1 MAQIGSLSVKLGLVT
16 VEWDKATDN
25 AKRSAKEL
33 QTQFDVLGNKVQ
45 NLSDKFK
52 SFTGV
57 GAALGLGFLYHEAV
71 ALTDEIDDLSKS
83 FGLSTGEILA
93 FRDALQ
99 QSGGKAESADKA
111 LNTLF
116 GKIADAKSG
125 NDSAIAQFEKLGI
138 AFDELKTL
146 SPYEAIQK
154 VASGFSNITDQFE
167 KTKAIKDVLGKA
179 GIGVD
184 LENVAAAL
192 KKGTGEFDK
201 YNESIKKV
209 GQVSDALKKNL
220 TNLTLAF
227 ADLIAPLSQSQV
239 IKIETFSA
247 ALKGIAAGAAVAAI
261 ATMAVNFKN
270 LAVAINSA
278 AAAGALFNLTAGGA
292 TPIGLIIKAVTA
304 ATAIGTFI
312 YVTGSAANE
321 SGISN
326 SDFDRG
332 AAEEERQRRL
342 KLGQIPNKSPFVGKT
357 PNLGTLLG
365 RPLDQHGQFMPEGSF
380 KAAGTPSA
388 KDGGSVSNETV
399 ALKTQ
404 IALIKDLKKL
414 DSEKNAFD
422 LDTTKTELEKKLND
436 IEAERQKKLKQTDAE
451 TRQKIASGG
460 DTMTAALKNATY
472 AEATAKKER
481 INQES
486 ADAKALANQQDR
498 LRLSKENIENQKLSA
513 QILLDA
519 EKNAFGMDMSK
530 TELEKKLN
538 EIEITKRKKFAEI
551 DAEANQKMAG
561 GSNVTKEALAEA
573 EIKKRQATQEATD
586 AAAMANLQDRL
597 RLSQNAIENEK
608 LSAEILL
615 ESQRSAFNMD
625 VSKTELEKQLYD
637 VEINRQKRIAQI
649 DAEAKQRMAGGSNVA
664 SETLAEATIK
674 KQQANQEASDAAAIL
689 RQKDRLRLNQEAVE
703 AERQLAEIDEQNMV
717 EAFGFYNAQIEIE
730 QAKKVA
736 LAREAV
742 DAEEAIR
749 IETEQNIAEAA
760 GFYNAQI
767 LEEAAKR
774 VVLAREALE
783 AEEAIRQES
792 EKTTEEAWSYV
803 DAKTA
808 AQLAFH
814 NEAEE
819 NRRITNTINERLFYE
834 NGLAMLSD
842 KQRQNL
848 MDAYDLEAGIVEL
861 KRQADKLGIDT
872 TTESFENFI
881 DKLKTTR
888 QKTIELKQ
896 DQEDFQKTFTYG
908 WFKAFNEYADNAENA
923 ALRAQDIFKSMTD
936 VLTNSINEFVDTGT
950 VAWDRLIENII
961 KGMLKAELQRQASQL
976 FSMGFSA
983 LRGMLGGSPMTPAY
997 DIPVMSAHASG
1008 GVASANTLSIVGE
1021 RGPELFMPKTSG
1033 AIIPNNQLSTM
1044 GGGQTINY
1052 NGPYIAS
1059 MSAIDTQSGVQFL
1072 SKNKQ
1077 AVWATY
1083 QSANRSIPMS
1093 R

>member
-33 QTQFDVLGNKVQ
+33 QTSFDALGGKVK
-45 NLSDKFK
+45 NLADKFK
-52 SFTGV
+52 EFSGV
-57 GAALGLGFLYHEAV
+57 GAALGFGFLYHEAV

-83 FGLSTGEILA
+83 FGLSTGQVLA
-93 FRDALQ
+93 FRDALE
-99 QSGGKAESADKA
+99 QSGGKAENADKA

-116 GKIADAKSG
+116 GKIAEARTG

-138 AFDELKTL
+138 AFGELKTL

-154 VASGFSNITDQFE
+154 VASGFSNITNQFE

-184 LENVAAAL
+184 LENVADAL

-270 LAVAINSA
+270 LAVAIKEA

-304 ATAIGTFI
+304 AAAIGTFV
-312 YVTGSAANE
+312 YVTGSASGE
-321 SGISN
+321 SGTSN
-326 SDFDRG
+326 AEFDKF

-342 KLGQIPNKSPFVGKT
+342 KSNQIPNKSPFVGKT
-357 PNLGTLLG
+357 ANLGTLIG
-365 RPLDQHGQFMPEGSF
+365 RPLEEHGQFMPEGSF
-380 KAAGTPSA
+380 AASGA
-388 KDGGSVSNETV
+388 KDTKNDGSVSNETKS
-399 ALKTQ
+399 LNIQ
-404 IALIKDLKKL
+404 IALTKQLMDL
-414 DSEKNAFD
+414 DRQKNAFD
-422 LDTTKTELEKKLND
+422 IDTSKTELEKKLND
-436 IEAERQKKLKQTDAE
+436 IEIERQKKVKQTDAD
-451 TRQKIASGG
+451 TQQKIASGSE
-460 DTMTAALKNATY
+460 TMSAALKGATY
-472 AEATAKKER
+472 AEAAAKKAK
-481 INQES
+481 IN
-486 ADAKALANQQDR
+486 
-498 LRLSKENIENQKLSA
+498 
-513 QILLDA
+513 
-519 EKNAFGMDMSK
+519 
-530 TELEKKLN
+530 
-538 EIEITKRKKFAEI
+538 
-551 DAEANQKMAG
+551 
-561 GSNVTKEALAEA
+561 
-573 EIKKRQATQEATD
+573 QEATD
-586 AAAMANLQDRL
+586 AKSMANLQDRL
-597 RLSQNAIENEK
+597 RLSKDSIENER

-615 ESQRSAFNMD
+615 ESQKNAFNMD
-625 VSKTELEKQLYD
+625 VSKTELEKQLYEI
-637 VEINRQKRIAQI
+637 EINRQKKIAQI
-649 DAEAKQRMAGGSNVA
+649 DAEAKQRMAGGNNVT
-664 SETLAEATIK
+664 SEALAEATIK
-674 KQQANQEASDAAAIL
+674 KQQANQEASDAKAL
-689 RQKDRLRLNQEAVE
+689 VTQKDRIRLSQEAIE

-717 EAFGFYNAQIEIE
+717 EAFGFYNAQIIAEE
-730 QAKKVA
+730 AKRVA
-736 LAREAV
+736 LAKEAL
-742 DAEEAIR
+742 DAED
-749 IETEQNIAEAA
+749 
-760 GFYNAQI
+760 
-767 LEEAAKR
+767 L
-774 VVLAREALE
+774 
-783 AEEAIRQES
+783 IRQES
-792 EKTTEEAWSYV
+792 EKTTAEAWSYV

-819 NRRITNTINERLFYE
+819 NRRITKTINERLFYE
-834 NGLAMLSD
+834 NGLAILSD

-872 TTESFENFI
+872 TTESFQNFI
-881 DKLKTTR
+881 NKLKITR

-908 WFKAFNEYADNAENA
+908 WFKAFNEYADNADNA
-923 ALRAQDIFKSMTD
+923 ALRAKNIFKSMTD

-983 LRGMLGGSPMTPAY
+983 IRGLFGGSPMSTT
-997 DIPVMSAHASG
+997 DIPITAAHASG

-1033 AIIPNNQLSTM
+1033 AIIPNNQLSAM

-1072 SKNKQ
+1072 SKNRQ

>member
-45 NLSDKFK
+45 NLSNKFK

-138 AFDELKTL
+138 AFGELKTL

-270 LAVAINSA
+270 LAVAINAA

-332 AAEEERQRRL
+332 AAEEERQKRL

-365 RPLDQHGQFMPEGSF
+365 RPLDQRGQFMPDGSF
-380 KAAGTPSA
+380 KAPETQGA
-388 KDGGSVSNETV
+388 KNDGSVSNE
-399 ALKTQ
+399 AKSLNTQ
-404 IALIKDLKKL
+404 IALTKELTKL
-414 DSEKNAFD
+414 DREKNAFD
-422 LDTTKTELEKKLND
+422 LNTTKTELEKKLND
-436 IEAERQKKLKQTDAE
+436 IEIERQKKLKQTDAE
-451 TRQKIASGG
+451 TRQKIASSG
-460 DTMTAALKNATY
+460 DTMTAALKGATY
-472 AEATAKKER
+472 ADAEAKKIR
-481 INQES
+481 INQE
-486 ADAKALANQQDR
+486 ATDAKALANLQDR
-498 LRLSKENIENQKLSA
+498 LRLNKEDIQNKQLAAE
-513 QILLDA
+513 ILLDA
-519 EKNAFGMDMSK
+519 EKNAFDMDMSK
-530 TELEKKLN
+530 TELQKRLN

-551 DAEANQKMAG
+551 DAEASQKMAG

-586 AAAMANLQDRL
+586 AAAMANLQNSL
-597 RLSQNAIENEK
+597 RGNQNAIENQK

-615 ESQRSAFNMD
+615 ESERSAFNMD
-625 VSKTELEKQLYD
+625 VSKTELEKQLND
-637 VEINRQKRIAQI
+637 IEINRRKKIAQI
-649 DAEAKQRMAGGSNVA
+649 EAEANGRMPGEFGGA
-664 SETLAEATIK
+664 SDALK
-674 KQQANQEASDAAAIL
+674 KQQVNQEARDESAIL
-689 RQKDRLRLNQEAVE
+689 KQKDRLRLIQEAIE
-703 AERQLAEIDEQNMV
+703 AERQLAEIDEQNMI
-717 EAFGFYNAQIEIE
+717 EAFGFYNAQIELQE
-730 QAKKVA
+730 AKKVA
-736 LAREAV
+736 LAKEAV

-749 IETEQNIAEAA
+749 IESEQNIAEAA

-792 EKTTEEAWSYV
+792 EQTTAEAWSYV
-803 DAKTA
+803 DAKIA
-808 AQLAFH
+808 AQKAFH
-814 NEAEE
+814 DEAEE

-834 NGLAMLSD
+834 NKLAILSD

-848 MDAYDLEAGIVEL
+848 MNAYDLEAGIVEL

-872 TTESFENFI
+872 TSEAFENFI

-976 FSMGFSA
+976 FSLGFNA
-983 LRGMLGGSPMTPAY
+983 IRGLFGGNPIAPAY

-1033 AIIPNNQLSTM
+1033 AIIPNNQLSAM

-1059 MSAIDTQSGVQFL
+1059 MNAIDTQSGVQFL

>member
-33 QTQFDVLGNKVQ
+33 QTSFDDLGGKVK
-45 NLSDKFK
+45 NLADKFK
-52 SFTGV
+52 EFSGV
-57 GAALGLGFLYHEAV
+57 GAALGFGFLYHEAV

-83 FGLSTGEILA
+83 FGLSTGQVLA
-93 FRDALQ
+93 FRDALE
-99 QSGGKAESADKA
+99 QSGGKAENADKA

-116 GKIADAKSG
+116 GKIAEARTG

-138 AFDELKTL
+138 AFGELKTL

-154 VASGFSNITDQFE
+154 VASGFSNITNQFE

-184 LENVAAAL
+184 LENVADAL

-261 ATMAVNFKN
+261 ASMAVNFKN
-270 LAVAINSA
+270 LAVAIKEA

-326 SDFDRG
+326 ADFDRG
-332 AAEEERQRRL
+332 AAEEERQKRL
-342 KLGQIPNKSPFVGKT
+342 KSGQIPNKSPFVGKT
-357 PNLGTLLG
+357 ANLGTLLG
-365 RPLDQHGQFMPEGSF
+365 RPLEEHGQFMPDGSF
-380 KAAGTPSA
+380 AASGA
-388 KDGGSVSNETV
+388 KDTKNDGSISNE
-399 ALKTQ
+399 AKSLNIQ
-404 IALIKDLKKL
+404 IALTKQLMDL
-414 DSEKNAFD
+414 DRQKNAFD
-422 LDTTKTELEKKLND
+422 IDTSKTELEKKLND
-436 IEAERQKKLKQTDAE
+436 IEIERQKKVKQADAD
-451 TRQKIASGG
+451 TQQKIASGSE
-460 DTMTAALKNATY
+460 TMSAALKSATY
-472 AEATAKKER
+472 AEASAKKAK
-481 INQES
+481 INQEA
-486 ADAKALANQQDR
+486 ADAK
-498 LRLSKENIENQKLSA
+498 S
-513 QILLDA
+513 
-519 EKNAFGMDMSK
+519 
-530 TELEKKLN
+530 
-538 EIEITKRKKFAEI
+538 
-551 DAEANQKMAG
+551 
-561 GSNVTKEALAEA
+561 
-573 EIKKRQATQEATD
+573 
-586 AAAMANLQDRL
+586 MANLQDRL
-597 RLSQNAIENEK
+597 RLSKDSIENEK

-615 ESQRSAFNMD
+615 ESQKNAFNMD
-625 VSKTELEKQLYD
+625 VSKTELEKQLYEI
-637 VEINRQKRIAQI
+637 EINRQKKIVQI
-649 DAEAKQRMAGGSNVA
+649 DAEAKQKMAGGNNVT
-664 SETLAEATIK
+664 SEALAEATIK
-674 KQQANQEASDAAAIL
+674 KQQANQEASDAKAL
-689 RQKDRLRLNQEAVE
+689 MTQKDRIRLSQEAIE

-717 EAFGFYNAQIEIE
+717 EAFGFYNAQILAAE
-730 QAKKVA
+730 AKRVA
-736 LAREAV
+736 LEKDAL

-749 IETEQNIAEAA
+749 IESEQNIAEAA
-760 GFYNAQI
+760 GFYNAQV

-774 VVLAREALE
+774 VALAKEALE
-783 AEEAIRQES
+783 AEENIRQES
-792 EKTTEEAWSYV
+792 EKITAEAWSYV
-803 DAKTA
+803 DAKIA
-808 AQLAFH
+808 AQKAFYD
-814 NEAEE
+814 EAEE
-819 NRRITNTINERLFYE
+819 NRRITKTINQRLFYE
-834 NGLAMLSD
+834 NGLAILSD

-861 KRQADKLGIDT
+861 KRQANKLGIDT
-872 TTESFENFI
+872 TTESFQNFI
-881 DKLKTTR
+881 DKLKITR

-908 WFKAFNEYADNAENA
+908 WFKAFNEYADNADNA
-923 ALRAQDIFKSMTD
+923 ALRAKDIFKSMTD

-976 FSMGFSA
+976 FSLGFNA
-983 LRGMLGGSPMTPAY
+983 IRGLFGGSPMSPTD

-1033 AIIPNNQLSTM
+1033 AIIPNNQLSAM